1 MSRTNAATSPTD
13 IAIGTRIR
21 ERRITIGL
29 SQGQLAQM
37 VGVTY
42 QQLHKYERGINRVS
56 AGRLQQ
62 IADALGTTVG
72 ALFDGLGMAL
82 SPPAEGLRL
91 AMQTSALMQEMPT
104 WARQTVA
111 DLARTLHEQTVE
123 AAE

>member
-1 MSRTNAATSPTD
+1 MPRITTTATPTD
-13 IAIGTRIR
+13 TAIGARIR
-21 ERRITIGL
+21 ERRIALGL

-42 QQLHKYERGINRVS
+42 QQLHKYERGINRIA

-72 ALFDGLGMAL
+72 ALFEGLGMAL
-82 SPPAEGLRL
+82 SPPTEGLRL

-104 WARQTVA
+104 WARQTIA

>member
-1 MSRTNAATSPTD
+1 MSRTNAFTNPTD

-21 ERRITIGL
+21 ARRITLGL
-29 SQGQLAQM
+29 SQGKLAQM
-37 VGVTY
+37 VGVTH
-42 QQLHKYERGINRVS
+42 QQLHKYERGLNRVS
-56 AGRLQQ
+56 ASRLQQ

-82 SPPAEGLRL
+82 SPSTEGLRL

-111 DLARTLHEQTVE
+111 NLARTLHEQTVE